1 MVTLLWSCPTTGVW
15 FLNIGLCCWNVPWGD
30 VNWENLNSWIFHE
43 ALKSC
48 GCQCSLIRDHIGGRN
63 QTFSG
68 VACPLPRKVLVC
80 LVMLETIFTF
90 LRSFA
95 KTSWSRLVFSPLCH
109 FPFIW
114 ASLWYT
120 RRKTH
125 AYVHT
130 RQASQMCD
138 FSFISL
144 ITPAPGNLLP
154 LLSNEFCHSLSDS
167 QPALR

>member
-1 MVTLLWSCPTTGVW
+1 MPQ
-15 FLNIGLCCWNVPWGD
+15 GD
-30 VNWENLNSWIFHE
+30 VNSGNLNSWIFLE

-48 GCQCSLIRDHIGGRN
+48 GCQCSLIRDYIGGRN
-63 QTFSG
+63 QTFSC

-95 KTSWSRLVFSPLCH
+95 KTSWSRLVFLLCVIFH
-109 FPFIW
+109 SFGPHR
-114 ASLWYT
+114 YT

-144 ITPAPGNLLP
+144 ITPASGNLLP